1 MKAKSILK
9 VEGLKKSFAGL
20 KAVDDV
26 SFFIETGEILGLIGP
41 NGSGKTTTINIMTGM
56 LDKDEGSVLIDG
68 QDISDLPA
76 YRASTYGLVRT
87 YQTIR
92 LFKNLSC
99 LRTP

>member
-1 MKAKSILK
+1 MEYTCRCVWDTGGTTAMKAKSILK

-56 LDKDEGSVLIDG
+56 LDKDEGN
-68 QDISDLPA
+68 
-76 YRASTYGLVRT
+76 RT
-87 YQTIR
+87 YTKY
-92 LFKNLSC
+92 FVLS
-99 LRTP
+99 LYL